1 MGYQIRIERRAER
14 GLARLTR
21 RDRRQIIKAI
31 DDLAED
37 PRPAGCVPVK
47 AAPRGTYRVRV
58 GDYRVIY
65 LVLDDDEGLV
75 TVTRVRRRGGDT
87 YKGL

>member
-1 MGYQIRIERRAER
+1 MGYQIRIERRAEKA
-14 GLARLTR
+14 LVRLTR
-21 RDRRQIIKAI
+21 RDRRRIIKAI

-75 TVTRVRRRGGDT
+75 TVTRVRRQGGDT

>member
-1 MGYQIRIERRAER
+1 MGYQIRIERRAEKA
-14 GLARLTR
+14 LVRLTR
-21 RDRRQIIKAI
+21 RDRRRIIKAI

-58 GDYRVIY
+58 GEYRVVY

>member
-1 MGYQIRIERRAER
+1 MGYQIRIERRAEKA
-14 GLARLTR
+14 LIRLTR
-21 RDRRQIIKAI
+21 RDRRRIIKAI

-87 YKGL
+87 YKEL